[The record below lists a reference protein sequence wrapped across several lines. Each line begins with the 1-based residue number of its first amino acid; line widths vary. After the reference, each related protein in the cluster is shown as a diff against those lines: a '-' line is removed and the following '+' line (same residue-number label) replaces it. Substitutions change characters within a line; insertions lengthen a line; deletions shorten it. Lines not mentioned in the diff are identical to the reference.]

1 MATKFNPFISF
12 NGTCEQAFNTYKT
25 IFGGDYTK
33 FVRYNDV
40 SHQEGAPVHSEEFG
54 NQIRHIE
61 LPLNNDVSLIGCDN
75 AESSSDLVEGNNLK
89 ICVLPENNEEA
100 DRLFQALSID
110 GTVKTPMSESS
121 WGSYYGSLIDKFGI
135 HWMIEVPCETPAS
148 HADNANIHVP

>member
-12 NGTCEQAFNTYKT
+12 NGTCEKAFNTYKT

-40 SHQEGAPVHSEEFG
+40 SHHEGSPHSSEEFG

-61 LPLNNDVSLIGCDN
+61 LPLNNDVTLTGCDN
-75 AESSSDLVEGNNLK
+75 AESSSGLVVGNNLK
-89 ICVLPENNEEA
+89 ICIVPENNEEA
-100 DRLFQALSID
+100 NRLFEALSNE
-110 GTVKTPMSESS
+110 GTVKVPLSESS

-135 HWMIEVPCETPAS
+135 HWMIEVPCEASPS
-148 HADNANIHVP
+148 HADNANIHIP